1 VHGSLRASSVH
12 PVVRVTG
19 NFTSEAPL
27 SAAVRESLLAA
38 FDQGWADPKKLS
50 QSSAK
55 AAILRNQSL
64 QNIAHRLGVSAQE
77 LHILGE
83 PALGHFLAVAG
94 LLKETSE
101 FIYSATDK
109 GKIRAIARSHSG
121 KVTEASVDKD
131 GQIVLPTQPHADSV
145 LSLQSANGETGIIQ
159 KIDPSFSKVG
169 FLSVDATSSGP
180 RLPLPSHWDT
190 ALFDSQSWGG
200 PSGLALLAIRNSSRY
215 SYPLPHI
222 APISVPGTYSLPL
235 LIAASI
241 ALENFQLEDSKIRTS
256 LIAALKAISDVAVVG
271 ESAEALPHILS
282 CIVGGVDSEQLVRHL
297 SQRGFDLDSGS
308 ACSPEDLQP
317 SHVLAAMG
325 LATAGHLRITLHRDT
340 TENSIEE
347 LVTKI
352 KEVVTDLRG

>member
-1 VHGSLRASSVH
+1 M
-12 PVVRVTG
+12 
-19 NFTSEAPL
+19 
-27 SAAVRESLLAA
+27 SAVVRESLLAA

-50 QSSAK
+50 QTSAK

-64 QNIAHRLGVSAQE
+64 ENIAHRLGVKPHE
-77 LHILGE
+77 LYILGE

-94 LLKETSE
+94 LLTENSE

-121 KVTEASVDKD
+121 KVTEASVDKN
-131 GQIVLPTQPHADSV
+131 GQMVLPNEPLSDSV

-159 KIDPSFSKVG
+159 KNDASFSKVG
-169 FLSVDATSSGP
+169 FVSIDATTSGP

-200 PSGLALLAIRNSSRY
+200 PSGLAILAVRNSSRY
-215 SYPLPHI
+215 SYPLPRI

-241 ALENFQLEDSKIRTS
+241 ALENFQLEDSKNRTS
-256 LIAALKAISDVAVVG
+256 LIAALKVIPDVSVVG

-282 CIVGGVDSEQLVRHL
+282 CIVGGVDSEQLVRQL
-297 SQRGFDLDSGS
+297 SQRGFDLDTGS

-325 LATAGHLRITLHRDT
+325 LATAGHLRITLHRDA
-340 TENSIEE
+340 TENSIED
-347 LVTKI
+347 LVTNI
-352 KEVVTDLRG
+352 EEVVTDLRR

>member
-1 VHGSLRASSVH
+1 
-12 PVVRVTG
+12 VVRVTG
-19 NFTSEAPL
+19 NFTTEAPL
-27 SAAVRESLLAA
+27 SAVVQESLLAA

-50 QSSAK
+50 QASAK
-55 AAILRNQSL
+55 SAILRNQSL
-64 QNIAHRLGVSAQE
+64 ENIAQRLGVKAQE

-83 PALGHFLAVAG
+83 PALGHFLAVRG
-94 LLKETSE
+94 LLKENSE

-121 KVTEASVDKD
+121 KVTEASVDKI
-131 GQIVLPTQPHADSV
+131 GQIVAPTELMADSV

-159 KIDPSFSKVG
+159 KINTDFSSISFISI
-169 FLSVDATSSGP
+169 DATSSGP
-180 RLPLPSHWDT
+180 RLPLPNHWDT

-200 PSGLALLAIRNSSRY
+200 PSGLALLAIRNTSRY
-215 SYPLPHI
+215 TYPLPRI

-241 ALENFQLEDSKIRTS
+241 ALENFEIEDSTIRT
-256 LIAALKAISDVAVVG
+256 LLTDHLKAIPDVAVVG
-271 ESAEALPHILS
+271 ESADALPHLLS
-282 CIVGGVDSEQLVRHL
+282 CIVGGVDSEQMVRQLTH
-297 SQRGFDLDSGS
+297 RGFDLDSGS

-325 LATAGHLRITLHRDT
+325 LPTAGHLRITLHRGT

-347 LVTKI
+347 LAKNI
-352 KEVVTDLRG
+352 REVSTDLRR